1 MNDTLASS
9 SAARAQAFRSR
20 TVERLVRG
28 QPTSDGDGV
37 KLVRV
42 LTLGPDFVPQA
53 LPLQKQPEAT
63 LAAGE
68 SRLFRLAAP
77 GP

>member
-28 QPTSDGDGV
+28 QPTSDGDGA

-42 LTLGPDFVPQA
+42 LTQ
-53 LPLQKQPEAT
+53 PLQQ
-63 LAAGE
+63 
-68 SRLFRLAAP
+68 RLDPFLMLDA
-77 GP
+77 